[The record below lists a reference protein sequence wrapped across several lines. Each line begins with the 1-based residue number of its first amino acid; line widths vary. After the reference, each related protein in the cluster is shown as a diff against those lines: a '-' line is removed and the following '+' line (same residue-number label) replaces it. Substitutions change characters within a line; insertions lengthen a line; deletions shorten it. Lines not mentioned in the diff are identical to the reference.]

1 MGNVPD
7 KEFPAVPCDHF
18 DNQAQMFQCV
28 FRGRSHAHLCQWG
41 VKVIQEKKYG
51 ILGQEVPMGNNQ
63 ADEDRLNG
71 Y

>member
-7 KEFPAVPCDHF
+7 KEFSAVPCDHF
-18 DNQAQMFQCV
+18 DNQAKMFQCV
-28 FRGRSHAHLCQWG
+28 FRGRSHAHMCEWE

-51 ILGQEVPMGNNQ
+51 ILDQEVPMRNNSV
-63 ADEDRLNG
+63 DEDRLNG